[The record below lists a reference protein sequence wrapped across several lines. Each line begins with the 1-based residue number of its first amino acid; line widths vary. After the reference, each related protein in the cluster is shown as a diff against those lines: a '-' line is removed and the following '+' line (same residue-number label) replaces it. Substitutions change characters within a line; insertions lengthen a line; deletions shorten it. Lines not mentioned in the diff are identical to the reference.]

1 LTTTALAKR
10 GRYFPEGFYSMHG
23 DKQLMDI
30 AEATSL
36 PAAMRLFM
44 LASAK
49 SNYWGHAPFGNW
61 EICSVLG
68 ISRPAM

>member
-1 LTTTALAKR
+1 
-10 GRYFPEGFYSMHG
+10 MHG

-30 AEATSL
+30 AEAASL

-49 SNYWGHAPFGNW
+49 SNY
-61 EICSVLG
+61 
-68 ISRPAM
+68 